1 MTVMHRYIF
10 YLFFIFSVQVIYA
23 QSAIR
28 GTVYD
33 GESADL
39 LIGAKVSIPGTAF
52 SSITDEEGRYE
63 ITDIPEGQYEIYFAS
78 PNYETK
84 KVTDINVTGERDITI
99 NISLNK
105 DTRTEKNDGDE
116 VIEETNIEKEKAIL
130 LNLLKKK
137 LELAQKNKISAIVTY
152 LIITEIL

>member
-1 MTVMHRYIF
+1 MLRCIF
-10 YLFFIFSVQVIYA
+10 YLLGMFFIYTTLA

-33 GESADL
+33 GENADL
-39 LIGAKVSIPGTAF
+39 LVGAKVSIPGTAF
-52 SSITDEEGRYE
+52 SSVTDEEGRYE
-63 ITDIPEGQYEIYFAS
+63 ITDIPEGQYEIYFANA
-78 PNYETK
+78 NYETK
-84 KVTDINVTGERDITI
+84 KVTDISVTGERDITI

-137 LELAQKNKISAIVTY
+137 LELAQKNKISAILAY
-152 LIITEIL
+152 LIVTEIL

>member
-1 MTVMHRYIF
+1 MFR
-10 YLFFIFSVQVIYA
+10 YLFFLFFGVAVQVVFS

-33 GESADL
+33 GENADL
-39 LIGAKVSIPGTAF
+39 LVGAKVSIPGTAF
-52 SSITDEEGRYE
+52 VSITDADGRYE
-63 ITDIPEGQYEIYFAS
+63 ITDVPEGQYEIYFS
-78 PNYETK
+78 NPNYETK

-105 DTRTEKNDGDE
+105 DTRTEKNDDDE

-137 LELAQKNKISAIVTY
+137 LELAQKNKISAIITY
-152 LIITEIL
+152 LIVTEIL

>member
-1 MTVMHRYIF
+1 MLRYIF
-10 YLFFIFSVQVIYA
+10 CLFFILAAQLTLA

-33 GESADL
+33 GENADL
-39 LIGAKVSIPGTAF
+39 LVGAKVSIPGTAF
-52 SSITDEEGRYE
+52 TCITDENGRYE
-63 ITDIPEGQYEIYFAS
+63 ITDIPEGQYEIFFANA
-78 PNYETK
+78 NYETK
-84 KVTDINVTGERDITI
+84 KVTDISVTGERDITI

-105 DTRTEKNDGDE
+105 DIRTEKNDGDE

-137 LELAQKNKISAIVTY
+137 LELAQKNKISAILTY
-152 LIITEIL
+152 LIVTEVL

>member
-1 MTVMHRYIF
+1 MYRRIF
-10 YLFFIFSVQVIYA
+10 FLILIFFMRISFA

-33 GESADL
+33 SESADL
-39 LIGAKVSIPGTAF
+39 LVGAKVSIPGTAF
-52 SSITDEEGRYE
+52 VCITDEEGRYE
-63 ITDIPEGQYEIYFAS
+63 LTDIPEGQYEIYFSS

-99 NISLNK
+99 NVSLNK
-105 DTRTEKNDGDE
+105 DTRSEKSAEDE

-137 LELAQKNKISAIVTY
+137 LELAQKNKISAIIAY
-152 LIITEIL
+152 LIILEIL